1 MIIRQATA
9 QQPFDAVILAQ
20 ASMAG
25 PAAMLTDLG
34 ILALATPAMDVQ
46 AARAIAQGQTD
57 R

>member
-34 ILALATPAMDVQ
+34 ILVLATPAMAVQ